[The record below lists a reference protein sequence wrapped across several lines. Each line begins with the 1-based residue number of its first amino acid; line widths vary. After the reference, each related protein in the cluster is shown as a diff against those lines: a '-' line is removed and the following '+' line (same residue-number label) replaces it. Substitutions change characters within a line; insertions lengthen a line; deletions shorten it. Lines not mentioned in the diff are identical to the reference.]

1 MRSNLILAFVTMS
14 VGFGAATPAR
24 AQGSGGVPLSEPRIP
39 RVEQPWTDAERAIL
53 EPRARDDGSVLG
65 VWSTCA
71 KSPELCEAWL
81 TFTDYILRD
90 STLPLRDRELL
101 ILRIGWLN
109 GGAYEWSA
117 HVGVARRAGVSDEEL
132 RRIVDGPDAAGWNDW
147 DAALLRAADELH
159 RDALV
164 SDETWATLSN
174 RYDQRQMMEAVF
186 TVGQY
191 NLVAMWLNSF
201 GVQLESGFEGFPV
214 ATRTP

>member
-1 MRSNLILAFVTMS
+1 MRSNLTLAVA
-14 VGFGAATPAR
+14 VLWIPVGAATSVE
-24 AQGSGGVPLSEPRIP
+24 AQGRAGVPLSEPRIP
-39 RVEQPWTDAERAIL
+39 RVEKPWTEAERTIL
-53 EPRARDDGSVLG
+53 EPRAGDDGRVLG

-71 KSPELCEAWL
+71 RSPELCEAWL
-81 TFTDYILRD
+81 TFTDYILGD

-109 GGAYEWSA
+109 RGAYEWSA
-117 HVGVARRAGVSDEEL
+117 HLGVARRSGISEEEL
-132 RRIVDGPDAAGWNDW
+132 RRITEGPDAPGWNDW

-159 RDALV
+159 QDALV
-164 SDETWATLSN
+164 SDDTWATLSEQ
-174 RYDQRQMMEAVF
+174 YDQRRMMEAVF

-214 ATRTP
+214 DTP